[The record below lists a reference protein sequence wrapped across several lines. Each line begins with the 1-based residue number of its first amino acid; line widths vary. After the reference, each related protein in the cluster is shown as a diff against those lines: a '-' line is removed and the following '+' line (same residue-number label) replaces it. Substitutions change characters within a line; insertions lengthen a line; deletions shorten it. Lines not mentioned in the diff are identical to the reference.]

1 MISVGLTGGIGSGK
15 TTVAR
20 FFEAIGIPIYFA
32 DDRAKA
38 LMVEDQELIAS
49 IKALLGDQAY
59 TYDGRLNR
67 AYIASQVFNDAKLLE
82 ALNALVHPAVG
93 KDFKQWAQAQ
103 QSPYVIKEA
112 AILFENGSYTH
123 SDANILVTA
132 PESIRLERVM
142 SRDGASEEAV
152 RARMQH
158 QWPDEQK
165 IPLADYVIEN
175 IDLEATRKQV
185 NSLHKQLISL
195 KK

>member
-20 FFEAIGIPIYFA
+20 FFEALGIPIYFA

-38 LMVEDQELIAS
+38 LMVEDQELIAN

-59 TYDGRLNR
+59 TEDGRLNR
-67 AYIASQVFNDAKLLE
+67 AYIASQVFNDAELLE

-112 AILFENGSYTH
+112 AILFENGSYTR

-132 PESIRLERVM
+132 PESIRLKRVM

-185 NSLHKQLISL
+185 ISLHEQLISL